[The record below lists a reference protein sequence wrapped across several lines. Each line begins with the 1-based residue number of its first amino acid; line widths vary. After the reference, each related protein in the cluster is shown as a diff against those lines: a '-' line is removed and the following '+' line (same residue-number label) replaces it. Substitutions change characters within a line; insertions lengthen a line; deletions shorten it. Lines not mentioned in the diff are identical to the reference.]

1 MVDIP
6 AAGRILTTWP
16 HPAIRMASP
25 VLMAAS
31 RRRLPPEGLHIE
43 PDPIGRLLASGRS
56 LIRWGDG
63 ETRVLLGGDIVF
75 QRSHPSLRRTLLRI
89 LTTPADEPAFELGLP
104 AQPFLPEPAFRAL
117 RQPRVW
123 RETRRTLP
131 LFLDPDRLATGT
143 TIESH
148 SFRTSSETGPGQQPL
163 DPAPLLGGTGRFV
176 LVASEK
182 VIERTRQAFPEHD
195 IRTVAIPPKDAYAS
209 LPDTLAELDR
219 IYTTRPFD
227 ERTPTIVS
235 AGPAGKALVHA
246 RSGRWTLYDL
256 GHFHVH
262 LATT

>member
-1 MVDIP
+1 
-6 AAGRILTTWP
+6 
-16 HPAIRMASP
+16 
-25 VLMAAS
+25 MAAS
-31 RRRLPPEGLHIE
+31 RRRLPPGGLNVE
-43 PDPIGRLLASGRS
+43 SDPIGRLLASGRS

-75 QRSHPSLRRTLLRI
+75 QRSEPALRRRTLLEI
-89 LTTPADEPAFELGLP
+89 LATPADESAFELGLP
-104 AQPFLPEPAFRAL
+104 EQPFLPEPAFRTL

-123 RETRRTLP
+123 QETRRTLP
-131 LFLDPDRLATGT
+131 LLLDPHRLRGGT

-148 SFRTSSETGPGQQPL
+148 AFRTSSETAPEQRPL

-195 IRTVAIPPKDAYAS
+195 IKTVPIPPKDAYAS
-209 LPDTLAELDR
+209 LPDILAELDR
-219 IYTTRPFD
+219 IYATRPFD

-246 RSGRWTLYDL
+246 RAGRWTLYDL

-262 LATT
+262 LGTT